1 MSLGRSRMT
10 QEQLQAKWAFRIA
23 FDFLNAHLPVAGG
36 EDYWLKTAE
45 DLGKACRAADSDP
58 LAVDLLAAGYGFLER
73 MEGGKR
79 F

>member
-10 QEQLQAKWAFRIA
+10 QEQLRAKRAFRIA

-45 DLGKACRAADSDP
+45 DLGEACRAADNDP